1 MLFAPFEA
9 ISGSDAEDILFV
21 NSIFEGFLTKIK
33 VAFLC
38 GIILSLPVH
47 FYNVIRFVFPGLKP
61 KEKQVIG
68 ISLSASFILVALS
81 AYYAYYQI
89 IPISIAFLT
98 NTGFIPER
106 VGLLLNYQKNIFY
119 VFRFMLVT
127 LILFQLPIILEVLMV
142 VSLVKRRTLMR
153 TSRFFVVGIFVLSAL
168 MTPPDF
174 ISQVSVALPL
184 ILLFFLT
191 ILIAKI
197 FHFGEQ

>member
-1 MLFAPFEA
+1 M
-9 ISGSDAEDILFV
+9 
-21 NSIFEGFLTKIK
+21 
-33 VAFLC
+33 
-38 GIILSLPVH
+38 
-47 FYNVIRFVFPGLKP
+47 
-61 KEKQVIG
+61 
-68 ISLSASFILVALS
+68 ALS